1 MTLCPYPLPQ
11 PDLPTRLLT
20 VLRAQPPQRV
30 LTLDDLCAEVREGWR
45 LPATLRDLE
54 HAGLV
59 QSWLIEDVRAGLII
73 SRRYYAA
80 EA

>member
-59 QSWLIEDVRAGLII
+59 QSWLVEEEYGRAVIQ
-73 SRRYYAA
+73 RRYYAA
-80 EA
+80 QA

>member
-1 MTLCPYPLPQ
+1 MPAPFPPVP
-11 PDLPTRLLT
+11 PDLPTRILT
-20 VLRAQPPQRV
+20 VLRARPSPPGV
-30 LTLDDLCAEVREGWR
+30 PLHDLARMVREGWR

-59 QSWLIEDVRAGLII
+59 QSWLVEEVVGRAVIQ
-73 SRRYYAA
+73 RRYYAA